1 MSTAEVGTDKRTALE
16 PRQCLVLR
24 NIDWATYRKV
34 SDALTGHHVRLT
46 YDRGV
51 LELMTK
57 STLHE
62 LLSRFY
68 YRLLVVL
75 TEEFGLPLAS
85 CGSMTCD
92 RDDLKRG
99 AEPDECFYL
108 GNALSVRGKD
118 QIDLAVDPPPDLMV
132 EIDLSRS
139 SLRRL
144 AIYATLKVPEV
155 WQVDADSLTVLRLGQ
170 DGEYS
175 VADESKYFP
184 GIPLAKVG
192 AFVQRRHVPG
202 DSLLGARL
210 PGTERQGDALIG
222 RGRLTSS

>member
-1 MSTAEVGTDKRTALE
+1 MATAEVGTDKRTALE

-24 NIDWATYRKV
+24 NINWATYRKI
-34 SDALTGHHVRLT
+34 SEALTGHHVRLT

-51 LELMTK
+51 LEFMTK

-108 GNALSVRGKD
+108 VNATAVRGKD

-132 EIDLSRS
+132 EIDLTS
-139 SLRRL
+139 SSQRRL
-144 AIYATLKVPEV
+144 SIYAALRVPEV
-155 WQVDADSLTVLRLGQ
+155 WQVDADSLTVLQLGQ

-175 VADESKYFP
+175 VADESKYFR
-184 GIPLAKVG
+184 GIPLVKVS
-192 AFVQRRHVPG
+192 AFVQRRLEVEENCLFREIRAWVRECLAQSGKETP
-202 DSLLGARL
+202 
-210 PGTERQGDALIG
+210 
-222 RGRLTSS
+222 